1 METQMARHT
10 ALADPL
16 YAHARPQHQL
26 VYEVGDA
33 DALRDAIKFAF
44 SYLSRLS
51 STQLCLDTARKNW
64 VKVRLYSIM
73 RAFFQ
78 LSAWD
83 RQPSVG
89 RPRASGKGP
98 NSHPASMVSVGAGT
112 EMVAGATN
120 NGGGAADD
128 ADVTASSSAP
138 HSVAL
143 GGG

>member
-16 YAHARPQHQL
+16 YARARPQHQL

-51 STQLCLDTARKNW
+51 STQLRLDTARKNW
-64 VKVRLYSIM
+64 VEVRLYSIM

-83 RQPSVG
+83 GQPSVG
-89 RPRASGKGP
+89 
-98 NSHPASMVSVGAGT
+98 
-112 EMVAGATN
+112 
-120 NGGGAADD
+120 
-128 ADVTASSSAP
+128 
-138 HSVAL
+138 
-143 GGG
+143 